1 MRRET
6 AVLLIVL
13 VVLGAIY
20 LITQRPF
27 GSREP
32 RAPSGED
39 LFFPGFV
46 AADVDTLSL
55 KGKGIDV
62 TLARTDKGWMIEDGR
77 TMYAAADKVEDA
89 LDMIAALPKT
99 DVASVVPEKHAVFEV
114 VEGSATRLV
123 ARGGGRVLADLL
135 VGKRGPSFL
144 AAYVRA
150 PGDDRVYLSQRGFP
164 SNVVRPADF
173 WRDRQ
178 IMSFDPAEATWFAI
192 DSGEGRV
199 AFSRTADGGWRVAEP
214 EERPA
219 DAQAVEAALRAL
231 STLSASGF
239 EDERSPSEC
248 GFDDPAAVISVDLS
262 SGALPTLTIGAK
274 DEATYFVR
282 RDDRETIYRLPASR
296 LDRVLRGPEEFAAPE
311 QAGQP

>member
-6 AVLLIVL
+6 LILLIVL
-13 VVLGAIY
+13 VVLAAVY

-27 GSREP
+27 ASDEA
-32 RAPSGED
+32 RAPSGEE

-46 AADVDTLSL
+46 AADVETLSL

-62 TLARTDKGWMIEDGR
+62 TLARADKGWIIEGGR
-77 TMYAAADKVEDA
+77 AMYAAPDKVEDA
-89 LDMIAALPKT
+89 LEMIAALPKT
-99 DVASVVPEKHAVFEV
+99 DLASVVPEKHAVFEV

-123 ARGGGRVLADLL
+123 ARGGGRVLADVL

-150 PGDDRVYLSQRGFP
+150 PGDDKVYLSQRGFP

-173 WRDRQ
+173 WRDRK
-178 IMSFDPAEATWFAI
+178 ILSFEPAEATWFAI
-192 DSGEGRV
+192 DAGGRRV
-199 AFSRTADGGWRVAEP
+199 AFSRTADGGWRIAEP
-214 EERPA
+214 EERAA

-248 GFDDPAAVISVDLS
+248 GFDAPTAVISVDLS
-262 SGALPTLTIGAK
+262 SGALPTVTIGAE
-274 DEATYFVR
+274 DEAGYFAR
-282 RDDRETIYRLPASR
+282 RDDRETIYRVPISR
-296 LDRVLRGPEEFAAPE
+296 LDRVLRSPEEFAAPE
-311 QAGQP
+311 E